1 LGVYK
6 GMTDLDASSPK
17 YRPLYIGLMT
27 AFFAGGAWS
36 FYKLFYDNGGLA
48 DIIAGSAT
56 TGIGLAFAI
65 SEYGLYRKEKLMANN

>member
-1 LGVYK
+1 
-6 GMTDLDASSPK
+6 
-17 YRPLYIGLMT
+17 
-27 AFFAGGAWS
+27 
-36 FYKLFYDNGGLA
+36 LA